1 MSETPTPPDHA
12 AVKAELADTVLNT
25 ETLRDSEELADLQ
38 NQESIVTNIT
48 HLRGLLTA
56 ETDEENVE
64 LEQTALREAITA
76 VAANHEGVSEMLI
89 MMWINGEDIAT
100 SLEGLQERGVGTYQ
114 ELLADEESI
123 ETIQRIGVD
132 LGLDLGDMGENEDGV
147 DGEYGARTR
156 AAWEQVQQALVD
168 AGYNLG
174 EFGANNDGVD
184 GAVGEVT
191 MNVLLQAARGVAPD
205 DVVDA
210 AAAEA
215 EGDDLA
221 AEARLQR
228 EASFASIGEGAE
240 ADTAISEEHL
250 DHYGENLAS
259 NTFGLFSYDPE
270 TNLLTERFG
279 NNTLPLSQ
287 VIGSNYADA
296 DLPAAEERMMTF
308 AVTQMQTLFNEL
320 GVEGDMVDGEI
331 VIQHEGRTLTLNEAI
346 ANGGDD
352 PVAYISDWLEDDHE
366 ETEIPAEHLTPLI
379 NRVQATSGVREVTE
393 NNTIVLF
400 DGSEIS
406 LENVYAGIEGDIT
419 DYTPLEN
426 LNIALSQAAEPLTEA
441 LEMRFSPDRRNETFF
456 SPAQFNKDDQFVFQ
470 LSELQAGELDP
481 NFSGTR
487 HPEAGAILQQALD
500 VMGAAD

>member
-1 MSETPTPPDHA
+1 MSETPSIDHA
-12 AVKAELADTVLNT
+12 AVQQTLVEKMAAKDVLQTDNSEVRALAAFEGNT
-25 ETLRDSEELADLQ
+25 QAIRQILTHEAGEDETGETLEEF
-38 NQESIVTNIT
+38 N
-48 HLRGLLTA
+48 A
-56 ETDEENVE
+56 ERA
-64 LEQTALREAITA
+64 ALNEAITETA
-76 VAANHEGVSEMLI
+76 EAHEGVTPTLI
-89 MMWINGEDIAT
+89 RMWIHGEDITT
-100 SLEGLQERGVGTYQ
+100 SLEGLGDADTYAEILDSPEATQ
-114 ELLADEESI
+114 I
-123 ETIQRIGVD
+123 IQRIARQLELDIGDSGDAEDRVD
-132 LGLDLGDMGENEDGV
+132 GNYGTLTREAVEDIQDALIQAGLLPENMEDGGSNK
-147 DGEYGARTR
+147 DGLFGRRTL
-156 AAWEQVQQALVD
+156 AALRE
-168 AGYNLG
+168 
-174 EFGANNDGVD
+174 
-184 GAVGEVT
+184 AVSTEEAEEVVT
-191 MNVLLQAARGVAPD
+191 
-205 DVVDA
+205 
-210 AAAEA
+210 AAE
-215 EGDDLA
+215 E
-221 AEARLQR
+221 RLQR

-240 ADTAISEEHL
+240 AGTAISEEHL
-250 DHYGENLAS
+250 DQYGENLAS

-279 NNTLPLSQ
+279 NNTLPLSE

-426 LNIALSQAAEPLTEA
+426 LNIALSEAAEPLTEA